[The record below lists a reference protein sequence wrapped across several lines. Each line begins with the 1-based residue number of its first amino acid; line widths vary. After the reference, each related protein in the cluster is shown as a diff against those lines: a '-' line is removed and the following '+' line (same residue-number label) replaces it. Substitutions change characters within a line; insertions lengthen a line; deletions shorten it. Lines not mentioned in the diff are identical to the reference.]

1 MNKTKKHLS
10 IIILALVIIVAGS
23 YLYYN
28 SSLKPIDVSS
38 KDEVV
43 LNIEEGTSGNRI
55 GSMLKEHGLIK
66 NEKIFKLYL
75 KLNKVND
82 LKSGEYRFNRSM
94 DTAELVS
101 KLRDGGKNTNISSF
115 TIPEGYELK
124 QIAKKLDDEN
134 LVDEEIFLEK
144 VSDKKNYEDK
154 FEFLKR
160 LDDGQSLEGYLF
172 PSTYEVAKGA
182 NEDEVIETMLRE
194 FVEVYKDNI
203 EKYETNTDLEFN
215 EIVTLASIIER
226 ESKRDD
232 EREMIS
238 AVFQNRLKEDM
249 RLQSCATVQYILG
262 ERKEVLSNADTKI
275 ESEFNTYLYSGLPPT
290 PISSVGKE
298 SLLAAVK
305 PADVDYLY
313 FRTKDDG
320 TGGHTFSRTY
330 EEHLKAKPNK

>member
-1 MNKTKKHLS
+1 MNKTKKYLS